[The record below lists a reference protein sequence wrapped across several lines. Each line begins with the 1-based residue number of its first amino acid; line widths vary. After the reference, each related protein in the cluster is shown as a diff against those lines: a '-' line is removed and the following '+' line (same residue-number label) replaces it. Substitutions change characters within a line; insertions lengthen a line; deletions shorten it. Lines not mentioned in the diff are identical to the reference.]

1 LLTSHFVG
9 EMSVITEETKMKRE
23 LYQLLVIA
31 ISILLLSPLL
41 YAGTTGKIVGA
52 VKDKETGERL
62 VGANVVVL
70 GTNLGAASDVDGEFF
85 INNMPVGTY
94 TVQVSMVGYQSVKVQ
109 NVRVSADLTT
119 TVNFELSSKAI
130 QVAPI
135 TVVAQRPLVEKEL
148 TATTKIT
155 AADEMAKMP
164 LRTYD
169 AVVVYTAG
177 VQDEGTFR
185 GAGGISWM
193 VDGLQTKDPLSGG
206 RAITLNNIAIEE
218 VQVITGGFNA
228 EYGEAMSGVVNV
240 VTKSGGPVTSA
251 MYRLTTD
258 AGMKMFDNKL
268 NFGYHDHEF
277 SLGGPLPFTD
287 GKLRYFVSAVLA
299 LRGSSDPRRLDNF
312 LGQLKN
318 EGYNM
323 SAVENRWPDAI
334 KNPYF
339 LPHQRQ
345 QRYAATWKV
354 SYNPIAAIKLNLGGL
369 LERNQWEAYPYDAT
383 SQTPERSYLFALDQY
398 TAYRRNNLQV
408 WAGITHQISPTTFY
422 DLKVTRYE
430 TDLYSGLKDIYLHNP
445 DGSIMRDSLGTPL
458 IDKDNHW
465 WQDYKFVPAK
475 YDTTVQSVS
484 QYNYTDY
491 RDQDWTNPRN
501 PFGVY
506 NNWQAGGASTRRSE
520 ERLLS
525 YIGVKLDFISQVT
538 KVHQFKAGFEWRKHD
553 AERHYNSLPWRP
565 DPFRDSYVV
574 KPNFVFAYIQDM
586 AEWPGLIVNAGLRLD
601 YFSSQRTHRVD
612 ALDRYSQQVETSGKW
627 QISPRIGIS
636 HPITEKTVVHLQYGQ
651 FFQFENF
658 FNVYQ
663 NLDPYTS
670 RWYDVVGNP
679 DLRPQKTIAY
689 ELGVVHQIGLNT
701 RLEVVA
707 FYKDLYDLVSTRF
720 IPVAPYPVTQVD
732 NRTYA
737 MSQGVEVSFHKHIS
751 DNWAS
756 DISYTL
762 SRNKGMAFSS
772 QADFLRQRI
781 NPETGLQY
789 AWPEKLFPG
798 GQRDHMIRLNF
809 DYRLPEG
816 GGPEVFTIRP
826 LENFGINVLFIANSG
841 FHYTR
846 RNYRGEALEEYGA
859 SEGPWYYNLDLRI
872 NRDFIFDKYRISLFA
887 EIYNVLN
894 TEQILGLYEITG
906 DPLLVGTERLYSESN
921 FTKGIDR
928 LRSDGTEN
936 PNWRWEKVK
945 DLDGDG
951 HITAHEEYLG
961 FMKSFL
967 FLRRTP
973 ANYGSPRQVRVGFQF
988 YF

>member
-1 LLTSHFVG
+1 MKRQFYKLLTIAL
-9 EMSVITEETKMKRE
+9 SV
-23 LYQLLVIA
+23 V
-31 ISILLLSPLL
+31 LLSPLL
-41 YAGTTGKIVGA
+41 YAGTTGKIVGV

-62 VGANVVVL
+62 MGVTVIVVG
-70 GTNLGAASDVDGEFF
+70 TTLGAATDVNGEFF
-85 INNMPVGTY
+85 INNVPVGTY
-94 TVQVSMVGYQSVKVQ
+94 TVQASMVGYQSVRVENVQ
-109 NVRVSADLTT
+109 ISADLTT
-119 TVNFELSSKAI
+119 TVNFELSSKAVE
-130 QVAPI
+130 VAPI
-135 TVVAQRPLVEKEL
+135 TVTAERPLVQKEL

-155 AADEMAKMP
+155 TSTEITKMP
-164 LRTYD
+164 LRTAN
-169 AVVVYTAG
+169 AVVLYTAG
-177 VQDEGTFR
+177 VQDENTFR

-193 VDGLQTKDPLSGG
+193 VDGLQTKDPLSGA
-206 RAITLNNIAIEE
+206 RSITLNNIAVEE
-218 VQVITGGFNA
+218 VQVITGGFSA
-228 EYGEAMSGVVNV
+228 EYGEAMSGVVNI
-240 VTKSGGPVTSA
+240 VTRSGGPVTSA
-251 MYRLTTD
+251 FYRLTTD
-258 AGMKMFDNKL
+258 AGMKVFDKKL
-268 NFGYHDHEF
+268 DFGYYDHEL
-277 SLGGPLPFTD
+277 SLGGPLPLTD

-299 LRGSSDPRRLDNF
+299 LRGSANARRLDN
-312 LGQLKN
+312 LIGQLSS
-318 EGYNM
+318 EGYDM
-323 SAVENRWPDAI
+323 SAITSRWPKTAD
-334 KNPYF
+334 NPYF
-339 LPHQRQ
+339 LPHDRQ
-345 QRYAATWKV
+345 QRYEATWKL
-354 SYNPIAAIKLNLGGL
+354 SYNPISAIKLNLAGIV
-369 LERNQWEAYPYDAT
+369 ERNQWEDYPWDAT
-383 SQTPERSYLFALDQY
+383 SQTPARSYLFVLDQY
-398 TAYRRNNLQV
+398 TAYRRNNFQI
-408 WAGITHQISPTTFY
+408 WAGITHQVSPTTFY
-422 DLKVTRYE
+422 DLKITRYE
-430 TDLYSGLKDIYLHNP
+430 TNLYSGLKDIYLHNP
-445 DGSIMRDSLGTPL
+445 DGSIMRDSLGTPI
-458 IDKDNHW
+458 IDKDNSW

-475 YDTTVQSVS
+475 YDTTVKSVA

-491 RDQDWTNPRN
+491 RDQDWTNPHN

-506 NNWQAGGASTRRSE
+506 NNWQAGGASTRRYE

-525 YIGVKLDFISQVT
+525 YWGVKLDFTSQVT
-538 KVHQFKAGFEWRKHD
+538 KVHQLKAGFEFRRHN

-565 DPFRDSYVV
+565 DPFQDNYIVN
-574 KPNFVFAYIQDM
+574 PNFFFAYIQDM
-586 AEWPGLIVNAGLRLD
+586 AEWPGLIVNAGFRLD
-601 YFSSQRTHRVD
+601 YFAPQRTHRVD
-612 ALDRYSQQVETSGKW
+612 PLDRFSQQVSTDAKW
-627 QISPRIGIS
+627 QISPRLGIS
-636 HPITEKTVVHLQYGQ
+636 HPITEKTVIHLQYGQ

-689 ELGVVHQIGLNT
+689 ELGVVHQIGLNS

-707 FYKDLYDLVSTRF
+707 FYKDLYDLVGTRF
-720 IPVAPYPVTQVD
+720 IPVAPYPITQVD

-737 MSQGVEVSFHKHIS
+737 MSQGVEFSFHKRFS
-751 DNWAS
+751 DNWAT
-756 DISYTL
+756 DISYTI

-809 DYRLPEG
+809 DYRVPEG
-816 GGPEVFTIRP
+816 GGPEVFNIRP
-826 LENFGINVLFIANSG
+826 LENFGINALFIANSG
-841 FHYTR
+841 FRYTR

-872 NRDFIFDKYRISLFA
+872 NRDFRIFDKYMLSIFA

-906 DPLLVGTERLYSESN
+906 DPLLVGDERLYSEAN

-928 LRSDGTEN
+928 LQPDGTEN

-951 HITAHEEYLG
+951 HITAHEEYLA

-973 ANYGSPRQVRVGFQF
+973 SNYGPPRQVRVGLQF